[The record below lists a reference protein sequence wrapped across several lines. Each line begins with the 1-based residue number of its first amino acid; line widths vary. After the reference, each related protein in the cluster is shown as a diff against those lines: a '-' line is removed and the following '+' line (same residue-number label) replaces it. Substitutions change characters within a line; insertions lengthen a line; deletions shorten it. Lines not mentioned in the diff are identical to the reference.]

1 MRVESAVMPEYKE
14 FLRGQ
19 IFVNFNVETEITE
32 DGTKYV
38 YEQLRFNP
46 PMSDE
51 ALDKEVAKHKEAIKP
66 KVIAMRQARLQLLA
80 AGLLDDVD
88 NMLAA
93 DRAMSIWWEYSTEL
107 DMYHNMTKAMTDQ
120 LGMTQEQVDVMFKEA
135 SKL

>member
-19 IFVNFNVETEITE
+19 IFVNFNVETEVTE

-46 PMSDE
+46 PMRDE

-66 KVIAMRQARLQLLA
+66 KVITMRQARLQLLA

-107 DMYHNMTKAMTDQ
+107 DMYHNMTKVMTDQ

>member
-1 MRVESAVMPEYKE
+1 MKVESAVMPEYKE
-14 FLRGQ
+14 YLRGQ
-19 IFVNFNVETEITE
+19 IFVNFNVETEVTE
-32 DGTKYV
+32 YGTKYV

-66 KVIAMRQARLQLLA
+66 KVITMRQARLQLLA

-107 DMYHNMTKAMTDQ
+107 DMYHDMTKAMTDQ

>member
-1 MRVESAVMPEYKE
+1 MRVESTVMPEYKE

-19 IFVNFNVETEITE
+19 IFVNFNVETEVTE

-66 KVIAMRQARLQLLA
+66 KVITMRQARLQLFA

-107 DMYHNMTKAMTDQ
+107 EMYHNMTKAMTDQ

>member
-19 IFVNFNVETEITE
+19 IFVNFNVETEVTE
-32 DGTKYV
+32 DGAKYV

-51 ALDKEVAKHKEAIKP
+51 ALDKEVAKHKEVIKP
-66 KVIAMRQARLQLLA
+66 KVITMRQARLQLLA

>member
-80 AGLLDDVD
+80 AELLDDVD

>member
-19 IFVNFNVETEITE
+19 IFVNFNVETEVTE

-66 KVIAMRQARLQLLA
+66 KVITMRQARLQLLA

-107 DMYHNMTKAMTDQ
+107 DMYHDMTKAMTDQ
-120 LGMTQEQVDVMFKEA
+120 LGMTQEQVDVMFREA

>member
-19 IFVNFNVETEITE
+19 IFVNFNIETEVTE

-38 YEQLRFNP
+38 YEQLRFCP

-51 ALDKEVAKHKEAIKP
+51 ALDKEVAKHKEAVKP
-66 KVIAMRQARLQLLA
+66 KVITMRQARLQLLTMN
-80 AGLLDDVD
+80 LLDTVEA
-88 NMLAA
+88 MLVT
-93 DRAMSIWWEYSTEL
+93 DKAMGIWWEYSTEIQMYN
-107 DMYHNMTKAMTDQ
+107 DMTQAMATQ
-120 LGMTQEQVDVMFKEA
+120 LGLTDAQLDDMFKAA

>member
-19 IFVNFNVETEITE
+19 IFVNFNVEIEVTE

-51 ALDKEVAKHKEAIKP
+51 ALDKEVAKHKERIKP
-66 KVIAMRQARLQLLA
+66 KAITMRQARLQLLA
-80 AGLLDDVD
+80 VGLLDDVD
-88 NMLAA
+88 SILAA

-107 DMYHNMTKAMTDQ
+107 DMCHDMTKAMTDQ

>member
-19 IFVNFNVETEITE
+19 IFVNFNVETEVTE

-66 KVIAMRQARLQLLA
+66 KVITMRQARLQLLA
-80 AGLLDDVD
+80 AGLLDDVE

>member
-19 IFVNFNVETEITE
+19 IFVNFNVETEVTE

-66 KVIAMRQARLQLLA
+66 KVITMRQARLQLLA

>member
-19 IFVNFNVETEITE
+19 IFVNFNIETEVTE

-51 ALDKEVAKHKEAIKP
+51 ALDKEVSIYKEAIKP
-66 KVIAMRQARLQLLA
+66 KVITMRQARLQLLNI
-80 AGLLDDVD
+80 GLLDEVET
-88 NMLAA
+88 MLAT
-93 DRAMSIWWEYSTEL
+93 DRAMGIWWEYSTEIEMYN
-107 DMYHNMTKAMTDQ
+107 DMTQAMATQ
-120 LGMTQEQVDVMFKEA
+120 LGLSGEQLDTMFKEA

>member
-19 IFVNFNVETEITE
+19 IFVNFNVETEVTE
-32 DGTKYV
+32 NGTKYV

-51 ALDKEVAKHKEAIKP
+51 ALDKEVAKYKEAIKP
-66 KVIAMRQARLQLLA
+66 KVITMCQARLHLLA

-107 DMYHNMTKAMTDQ
+107 EMYHNMTKAMTGQ

>member
-1 MRVESAVMPEYKE
+1 MRVESAVMPADKE

-19 IFVNFNVETEITE
+19 IFVNFNVEIEVTE

-51 ALDKEVAKHKEAIKP
+51 ALDKEVAKYKEAIKP
-66 KVIAMRQARLQLLA
+66 KVITMRQARLQLFA

>member
-19 IFVNFNVETEITE
+19 IFVNFNVETEVTE

-107 DMYHNMTKAMTDQ
+107 DMYHDMTKTMTDQ